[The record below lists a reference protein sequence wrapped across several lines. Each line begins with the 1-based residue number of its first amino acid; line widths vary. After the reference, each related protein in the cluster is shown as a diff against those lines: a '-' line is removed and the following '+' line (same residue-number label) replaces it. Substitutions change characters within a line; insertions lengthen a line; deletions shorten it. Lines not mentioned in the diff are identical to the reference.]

1 MRVEIRCPK
10 KKEMPELF
18 ALLKACFPGDKKIF
32 ELMEKE
38 TSLFGYKPKILLI
51 IRISLGIF

>member
-38 TSLFGYKPKILLI
+38 TSLFGYKPKIL
-51 IRISLGIF
+51 GA